1 MMSTFYFDEN
11 NRMLSFEQWCL
22 SESIVDT
29 PTEFGT
35 NKEKNN
41 GEIKSEFGNH
51 YTFFSHKGSHHAVI
65 VQAPD
70 ASGVHEVG
78 MGTSKEPSEHIYHY
92 SDARQPHGSPIG
104 AFGKTMHV
112 LHHITQKHN
121 IKKIKFSGADPR
133 LGTMYGKLMKNKHF
147 IKSMA
152 DKGWRQKTTTASK
165 KRTHSGIVDHSKVFH
180 FERD

>member
-1 MMSTFYFDEN
+1 MSTFYFDEN
-11 NRMLSFEQWCL
+11 NRMMSFEQWCL

-51 YTFFSHKGSHHAVI
+51 YTFFTHKGSHHVVVI
-65 VQAPD
+65 QPPD
-70 ASGVHEVG
+70 ANGEHEVG
-78 MGTSKEPSEHIYHY
+78 MGTSKDHSLHIMHY

-104 AFGKTMHV
+104 AFGKTMHII
-112 LHHITQKHN
+112 HHIADKHN
-121 IKKIKFSGADPR
+121 IKKLKFHGADPR
-133 LGTMYGKLMKNKHF
+133 LGSMYERLMGNKHF

-152 DKGWRQKTTTASK
+152 DKGWRHSVTTVSR
-165 KRTHSGIVDHSKVFH
+165 KRNHSDIVDHAKVFH